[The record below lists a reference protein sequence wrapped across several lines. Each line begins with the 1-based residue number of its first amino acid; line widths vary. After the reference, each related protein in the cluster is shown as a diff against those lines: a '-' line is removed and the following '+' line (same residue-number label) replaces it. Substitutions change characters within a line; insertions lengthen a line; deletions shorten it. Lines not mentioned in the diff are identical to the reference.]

1 HTTRS
6 KQITTHFNEDII
18 VDEETPVSY
27 EEGEAEEVEDVES
40 NNVEEEVTEVDV
52 IDDVQFDP
60 TNLTNLIDIGAIK
73 IT

>member
-1 HTTRS
+1 RVRIDISTLGTSSLIKEDRP
-6 KQITTHFNEDII
+6 IFNEDII

-60 TNLTNLIDIGAIK
+60 TNL
-73 IT
+73 

>member
-1 HTTRS
+1 NQGNTSLIKEDTP
-6 KQITTHFNEDII
+6 IFNEDII

-52 IDDVQFDP
+52 IDDVQFVP
-60 TNLTNLIDIGAIK
+60 TTLESQPEG
-73 IT
+73 